1 MKNRRVRQSG
11 LIQAVLKHAATCLLL
26 AGLTAAVQ
34 MAVAQGMTAQEL
46 AKNAV
51 GADNGRELPT
61 TDAMASEKA
70 VLEAYVTAWNKHDF
84 AALDKLLAPDAIH
97 EDIAWPSREQGPSKI
112 KEFMRGMIEAE
123 PDLEWR
129 LTKVVEGGPTVA
141 AEWTWTATY
150 TGDTPIGP
158 VVKEAHL
165 RAWCVSGGDRER
177 TDQTL

>member
-34 MAVAQGMTAQEL
+34 MAVAQVMTAQEL

-51 GADNGRELPT
+51 GADNGRELPA

-97 EDIAWPSREQGPSKI
+97 RDIPWTSRGHRASKGPRKS
-112 KEFMRGMIEAE
+112 RNSCAG
-123 PDLEWR
+123 
-129 LTKVVEGGPTVA
+129 
-141 AEWTWTATY
+141 
-150 TGDTPIGP
+150 
-158 VVKEAHL
+158 
-165 RAWCVSGGDRER
+165 
-177 TDQTL
+177 